1 MKDILITIKVS
12 AKEGHLLEDLFQR
25 IEFEKTFKLSV
36 KSNARLFTSLEAV
49 EKNLKKTYPVVE
61 EPEKKETPNTN

>member
-1 MKDILITIKVS
+1 MKNMLITIKVS
-12 AKEGHLLEDLFQR
+12 AREGKLLEDGFDR

-36 KSNARLFTSLEAV
+36 KSKARLLTSLEAV

-61 EPEKKETPNTN
+61 EPEKKETPDTN